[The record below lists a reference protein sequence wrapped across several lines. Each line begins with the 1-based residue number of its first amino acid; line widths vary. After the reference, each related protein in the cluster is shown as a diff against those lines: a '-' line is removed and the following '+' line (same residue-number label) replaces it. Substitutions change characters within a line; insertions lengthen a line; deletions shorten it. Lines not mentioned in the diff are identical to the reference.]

1 MVKSI
6 IQKVLHHKKQNYPLF
21 YESYLQNVMEFLE
34 SQDIKNGVDAFVD
47 DHQNLVFILYG
58 QGIEQRGK
66 REYLQPK

>member
-1 MVKSI
+1 
-6 IQKVLHHKKQNYPLF
+6 
-21 YESYLQNVMEFLE
+21 MEFLE
-34 SQDIKNGVDAFVD
+34 SKDIKNGVDAFVD